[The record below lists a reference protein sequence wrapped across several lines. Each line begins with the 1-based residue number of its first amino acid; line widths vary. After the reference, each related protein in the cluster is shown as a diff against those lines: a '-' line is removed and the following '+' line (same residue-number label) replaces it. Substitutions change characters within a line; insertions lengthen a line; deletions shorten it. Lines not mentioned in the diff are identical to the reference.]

1 LRLGAGVARKGWLEK
16 TDVVNTLSRSRL
28 ERELKQKRYKHKA

>member
-16 TDVVNTLSRSRL
+16 PDVINTLSRSRL
-28 ERELKQKRYKHKA
+28 ERELQQKRYKHKA